1 MEDAES
7 LRATDSYGCDA
18 VPTCSLGEL
27 SKKCEGD
34 GINEGILNDDKSETV
49 APCAVA
55 LSKKCEGDGINEGI
69 LNGDKSQTVAVKS
82 QTVAPVHH
90 KESTLVTQETSLST
104 SAVEQP
110 KAIHQSCSLFDIEPF
125 ERKRTRPIN
134 PWQNITPRKPLNYQK
149 RSESDNMMEDAE
161 SVRATDSYGCDA
173 VPTCSLGELSK
184 KCEGDGINEG
194 ILNGDKSE
202 TVAPCAVALSKKCE
216 GDGINEGILND
227 DKSETVAPCAVALS
241 KKCEGDGINEGIL
254 NDDKSET
261 VAPCAVALS
270 KKCEGD
276 GINEGILNG
285 DKSQTVAVKSQTVAP
300 VHHKESTLVTQETSL
315 STSAVEQPKAI
326 HQSCSLFDIEPF
338 ERKRTRPINPWQNI
352 TPRKPLNYQKRSESD
367 NMMEDAES
375 VRATDSYGCDAVPT
389 CSLGELSKKCEGDGI
404 NEGILND
411 DKSET
416 VAPCAVAL
424 SKKCEGDGINEGILN
439 DDKSETVAPCA
450 VALSKK
456 CEGDGINEGI
466 LNGDKSHTV
475 AVKSQTVA
483 PVHHKQST
491 LVTQETSLSIS
502 AVEQP
507 KAIHQTCSLF
517 DIEPFE
523 KKRTRPINPW
533 QNITPRKP
541 LNYQKRSESDNM
553 MEDTESVRATDSYGC
568 DAVPTCSLGELSKKC
583 EGDGINEGIL
593 NDDKSETVAPCAVA
607 LSKKCEGDGINEG
620 ILNDDKSE
628 TVAPCAVAL
637 SKKCEGDGINEG
649 ILNDDKSETVAP
661 CAVALSKKCEGDGIN
676 EGILNDDKS
685 ETVAPCA
692 VALSKKCEGDGIN
705 EGILNGDKSQ
715 TVAVKSQTVAPVHHK
730 QSTLVTQETSLST
743 SAVEQPK
750 ATHQSCSLFDIEP
763 FEKKKTR
770 PINPWQNITP
780 RKPLNYQKRSESD
793 NMMEGAESVRATD
806 SYGCD
811 AVPTCLLGVLSKKC
825 EGDGSNEG
833 ILNGD
838 KSQTVAV
845 KSQTVAPVH
854 HKQSTLVTQETSLST
869 SAVEQP
875 KAIHQ
880 SCLLF
885 DIEPFK
891 RKRTRPINP
900 SHNIIPKKPLYYQ
913 KRSESDNMMEDAENL
928 RATDSYGCDAVSTCS
943 LGVLSKKC
951 EGDGINEGILN
962 DDKSETVA
970 PCAVALS
977 KKCEGDGINEGIL
990 NDDKSETVAPCAV
1003 ALSKKCEGDGIN
1015 EGILNG
1021 DKSQTVAVKSQTV
1034 APVHH
1039 KESTLVTQETSLS
1052 TSAVEQP
1059 KAIHQTCFFSSLF
1072 DIETFE
1078 RKRTRPI
1085 NPWNNV
1091 IPKKPLYYQK
1101 RSASDNIMEDA
1112 ENLRATD
1119 SNGRNAV
1126 PTCSLGVL
1134 SKKCKGD
1141 GINEGILNGDKS
1153 QTVAV
1158 RSQTAD
1164 PAHHKECTLVTPE
1177 TSLSTSAVEQ
1187 PEAIHQTCEQFERKR
1202 TRPIHPWHKGH
1213 TYIKRADVIYR
1224 KVDNAKDLFIPR
1236 TPL

>member
-34 GINEGILNDDKSETV
+34 GINEGILNDDKSETVAPCAVALSKKCEGDGINEGILNGDKSETV

-326 HQSCSLFDIEPF
+326 HQS
-338 ERKRTRPINPWQNI
+338 
-352 TPRKPLNYQKRSESD
+352 
-367 NMMEDAES
+367 
-375 VRATDSYGCDAVPT
+375 
-389 CSLGELSKKCEGDGI
+389 
-404 NEGILND
+404 
-411 DKSET
+411 
-416 VAPCAVAL
+416 
-424 SKKCEGDGINEGILN
+424 
-439 DDKSETVAPCA
+439 
-450 VALSKK
+450 
-456 CEGDGINEGI
+456 
-466 LNGDKSHTV
+466 
-475 AVKSQTVA
+475 
-483 PVHHKQST
+483 
-491 LVTQETSLSIS
+491 
-502 AVEQP
+502 
-507 KAIHQTCSLF
+507 CSLF

>member
-34 GINEGILNDDKSETV
+34 GINEGILNDDKSETVAPCAVALSKKCEGDGINEGILNGDKSETV

-705 EGILNGDKSQ
+705 EGILN
-715 TVAVKSQTVAPVHHK
+715 
-730 QSTLVTQETSLST
+730 
-743 SAVEQPK
+743 
-750 ATHQSCSLFDIEP
+750 
-763 FEKKKTR
+763 
-770 PINPWQNITP
+770 
-780 RKPLNYQKRSESD
+780 
-793 NMMEGAESVRATD
+793 
-806 SYGCD
+806 
-811 AVPTCLLGVLSKKC
+811 
-825 EGDGSNEG
+825 
-833 ILNGD
+833 
-838 KSQTVAV
+838 
-845 KSQTVAPVH
+845 
-854 HKQSTLVTQETSLST
+854 
-869 SAVEQP
+869 
-875 KAIHQ
+875 
-880 SCLLF
+880 
-885 DIEPFK
+885 
-891 RKRTRPINP
+891 
-900 SHNIIPKKPLYYQ
+900 
-913 KRSESDNMMEDAENL
+913 
-928 RATDSYGCDAVSTCS
+928 
-943 LGVLSKKC
+943 
-951 EGDGINEGILN
+951 

>member
-34 GINEGILNDDKSETV
+34 GINEGILNDDKSETVAPCAVALSKKCEGDGINEGILNGDKSETV

-450 VALSKK
+450 VA
-456 CEGDGINEGI
+456 
-466 LNGDKSHTV
+466 
-475 AVKSQTVA
+475 
-483 PVHHKQST
+483 
-491 LVTQETSLSIS
+491 
-502 AVEQP
+502 
-507 KAIHQTCSLF
+507 
-517 DIEPFE
+517 
-523 KKRTRPINPW
+523 
-533 QNITPRKP
+533 
-541 LNYQKRSESDNM
+541 
-553 MEDTESVRATDSYGC
+553 
-568 DAVPTCSLGELSKKC
+568 LSKKC